1 MLKEKQWIINSKT
14 TVKPYEA
21 WACEINSNQGE
32 GKLAQNFL
40 SYLSFKKN
48 LSIDTKTLNNRI
60 KFSKGRLVFSNKEPS
75 SRKNDL
81 NFFEK
86 YINPFIGI
94 IYIWFNF
101 LIGKKVIY
109 TNFLPLWNF
118 FNFSLITSKN
128 NSWSNYRNNSN

>member
-1 MLKEKQWIINSKT
+1 M
-14 TVKPYEA
+14 
-21 WACEINSNQGE
+21 
-32 GKLAQNFL
+32 
-40 SYLSFKKN
+40 SFKKN

-81 NFFEK
+81 IYFFEK

-118 FNFSLITSKN
+118 LIFLLLPPKTILGPITGTTQISSQKIHR
-128 NSWSNYRNNSN
+128 SFFKKICYAIYI